1 MKKEA
6 KIENQLKQHF
16 RLLMHVWEFDRKCK
30 LTASKKITEEERSH
44 VTDFLFWLQGQRCR
58 IQEPDHFEAKRDYD
72 AYCWEQTKRRGENF
86 SKKGKQ

>member
-6 KIENQLKQHF
+6 KTEDQLKQHF

-44 VTDFLFWLQGQRCR
+44 IVDFLFWLQGQRYR
-58 IQEPDHFEAKRDYD
+58 IQESDHFEARRAYE
-72 AYCWEQTKRRGENF
+72 AYCWEQAKRRGKA
-86 SKKGKQ
+86 SQKRGKQ